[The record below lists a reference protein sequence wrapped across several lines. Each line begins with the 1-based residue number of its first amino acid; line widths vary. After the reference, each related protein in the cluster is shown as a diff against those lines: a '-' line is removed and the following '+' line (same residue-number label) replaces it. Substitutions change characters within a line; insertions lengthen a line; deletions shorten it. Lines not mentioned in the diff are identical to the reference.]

1 MDSRLKHI
9 THVFLD
15 ADDTLWENDVFYRRA
30 EAEFVELMK
39 PYVRKEDAMKILSY
53 HQELNIKIFG
63 YGSKTYLLGMLD
75 AATQIVPEE
84 FSPAMYKEIKQIIVR
99 LEQHPFEFLEGA
111 EETVR
116 ALAGKY
122 TLVIATKGELSEQMR
137 KWRISK
143 LQDCVSAIEVMEK
156 KSVDDYKNLAAKMG
170 IAPENFFMVGNAVR
184 SDIFPVVSMGGWAV
198 HVPYKIT
205 WAHEVMD
212 MPKSDRIFEIS
223 HISQLKD
230 ILL

>member
-1 MDSRLKHI
+1 MDQRLSHI

-15 ADDTLWENDVFYRRA
+15 ADDTLWENDIYYRKA
-30 EAEFVELMK
+30 EAEFLELMK
-39 PYVRKEDAMKILSY
+39 PFLSEEETRKILSY

-75 AATQIVPEE
+75 AAGQIVPRR
-84 FSPAMYKEIKQIIVR
+84 FSPGLYARIKQIIVR
-99 LEQHPFEFLEGA
+99 LEQHRFDFLEGA

-116 ALAGKY
+116 ALAEKY
-122 TLVIATKGELSEQMR
+122 TVVIATKGELSEQMR

-143 LQDCVSAIEVMEK
+143 LSDCVSAIEVMEK
-156 KSVDDYKNLAAKMG
+156 KSVDDYRNLCAKMG

-184 SDIFPVVSMGGWAV
+184 SDVAPVIEMGGWAV

-212 MPKSDRIFEIS
+212 LPHSKKVFEIK
-223 HISQLKD
+223 HISELRD
-230 ILL
+230 LLL